1 MADDDRRMLADIG
14 YAEGLNLWG
23 GESVADDMGDGGAR
37 KFFGKYRGTVLSNV
51 DPKRQGRLLVQVPD
65 VLGLFPSSWAM
76 PCLPIGGLQ
85 FGAYLVPPLG
95 AGVWVEFEQG
105 NPNKPIWTGFYASAP
120 ADPPVAAQVTVPG
133 APVMVLGTVGQA
145 SVTLSDVPIPPMRG
159 PGIMLRSGASTLII
173 DTQGVLIIAPS
184 LQVIAMPV
192 GVDINGGALQVR

>member
-1 MADDDRRMLADIG
+1 MPDDDRQTMGDIG
-14 YAEGLNLWG
+14 YAESLNLWG
-23 GESVADDMGDGGAR
+23 GDSVPDDMGDGGAK

-85 FGAYLVPPLG
+85 FGAYLVPPPG

-105 NPNKPIWTGFYASAP
+105 NPNKPIWTGFYAGAP
-120 ADPPVAAQVTVPG
+120 SDPPVSAQVTVPG
-133 APVMVLGTVGQA
+133 APVMLLGTVGQA

-159 PGIMLRSGASTLII
+159 PGIMLRSGASTLVI
-173 DTQGVLIIAPS
+173 DSVGVQIIAPTF
-184 LQVIAMPV
+184 QVT
-192 GVDINGGALQVR
+192 GLTNINNSALVVTA

>member
-1 MADDDRRMLADIG
+1 MADDDRQMADLG
-14 YAEGLNLWG
+14 YAEGFNFWG
-23 GESVADDMGDGGAR
+23 GDSVPDDMGDGGAK

-85 FGAYLVPPLG
+85 FGAYLVPPPG

-105 NPNKPIWTGFYASAP
+105 NRNKPIWTGFYAGAP
-120 ADPPVAAQVTVPG
+120 SDPPVAAQVTVPG

-159 PGIMLRSGASTLII
+159 PGIMLRSGPSTLII
-173 DTQGVLIIAPS
+173 DTVGVQIIAPTFQATG
-184 LQVIAMPV
+184 LTN
-192 GVDINGGALQVR
+192 INNGALVVTV